1 MFIWSDNIKLPDDIH
16 TELITRIE
24 KQHVDKNKFYTTF
37 SKSLFTDGYSDLLI
51 PYYRDVI
58 AEIMKNLGMFKHSR
72 YYFNVWAQRYNSKNI
87 DTHEPHAHFTGNE
100 IISFNHIIDASEN
113 KCFYFIDDDGN
124 KTYPGEQKSG
134 DIFAWPPWRMHGVE
148 HVREPNVDRLI
159 IAGNIMLQSVECG
172 HCNRD
177 ILKCED
183 KRNPENHR
191 EGEFIWKY
199 YT

>member
-1 MFIWSDNIKLPDDIH
+1 MLIWSDNIKLPDDIH
-16 TELITRIE
+16 TELISRIE

-58 AEIMKNLGMFKHSR
+58 AEMMKNLGMFKHSR

-87 DTHEPHAHFTGNE
+87 NTHEPHAHFTGNE

-134 DIFAWPPWRMHGVE
+134 DIFAWPPWRMHGVD
-148 HVREPNVDRLI
+148 HVKEPNVDRLI
-159 IAGNIMLQSVECG
+159 VAGNIMLESIECG

-177 ILKCED
+177 ILNCEN

-199 YT
+199 N

>member
-24 KQHVDKNKFYTTF
+24 KEHVDKNKFYTTF

-58 AEIMKNLGMFKHSR
+58 AEMMKNLGMFKHSR

-87 DTHEPHAHFTGNE
+87 NTHEPHAHFTGNE

-134 DIFAWPPWRMHGVE
+134 DIFAWPPWRMHGVD
-148 HVREPNVDRLI
+148 HVKEPNVDRLI
-159 IAGNIMLQSVECG
+159 VAGNIMLESIECG

-177 ILKCED
+177 ILNCEN

-199 YT
+199 N

>member
-1 MFIWSDNIKLPDDIH
+1 MLIWSDNIKLPDDIH
-16 TELITRIE
+16 TELISRIE

-58 AEIMKNLGMFKHSR
+58 AEMMKNLGMFKHSR

-134 DIFAWPPWRMHGVE
+134 DIFTWPPWRMHGVD
-148 HVREPNVDRLI
+148 HVKESNVDRLI
-159 IAGNIMLQSVECG
+159 VAGNIMLESIECG

-199 YT
+199 N